1 MSWGR
6 GPSHRETSGTSRTE
20 QPGAIAT
27 AQESLI
33 SETAPSN
40 GRTARRRLRD
50 AKGTLV
56 LIGGGTSAHG
66 PAIGGF
72 IEIRGGK
79 GGGAVGGLN
88 TPGGPVGGGG
98 GKGVSGLRQGGAAE
112 PGGSVRR
119 TGRWGFG
126 S

>member
-6 GPSHRETSGTSRTE
+6 GPSHRQASGTPRTE

-33 SETAPSN
+33 SESAPSN

-56 LIGGGTSAHG
+56 LIGGGTSANG

-72 IEIRGGK
+72 IEMIITGVIV
-79 GGGAVGGLN
+79 GAIYK
-88 TPGGPVGGGG
+88 PAA
-98 GKGVSGLRQGGAAE
+98 RQA
-112 PGGSVRR
+112 P
-119 TGRWGFG
+119 
-126 S
+126 

>member
-33 SETAPSN
+33 SESAPSN

-56 LIGGGTSAHG
+56 LIGGGTSANG

-72 IEIRGGK
+72 IEMSGGK
-79 GGGAVGGLN
+79 EGAPIVGLTTAASQGTGARERGASELGQGGG
-88 TPGGPVGGGG
+88 TD
-98 GKGVSGLRQGGAAE
+98 LRI
-112 PGGSVRR
+112 
-119 TGRWGFG
+119 
-126 S
+126 